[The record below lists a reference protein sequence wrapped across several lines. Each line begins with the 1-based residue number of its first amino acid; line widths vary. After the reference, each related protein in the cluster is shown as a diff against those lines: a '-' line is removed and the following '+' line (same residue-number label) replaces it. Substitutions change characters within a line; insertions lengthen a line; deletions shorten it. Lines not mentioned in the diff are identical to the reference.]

1 VLPQHEKR
9 QQLLSNFCQFL
20 KGVGPGRA
28 ITLKRLR
35 IETVD
40 NLLTHYPRKYYDRRN
55 LRKIADLPPGEEV
68 TFLGQIMTVSQRKMR
83 YGRTMVT
90 VAVGD
95 DTGIVQVVWFNQPYI
110 INYLKPGRECLL
122 SGELSY
128 YRSARQVV
136 NPEFELLG
144 EALDE
149 QLLSTG
155 RIVPVYPLTR
165 GVSQRFLRGLITRT
179 LDQYRDTIIDN
190 LPPSMVESMGLP
202 SRYEALRNIHFPDGP
217 DSYEQALRR
226 LKLEELFYLQLIF
239 SLQRKKRST
248 RSTHPRFDLGLG
260 LEKKFLDSFPFEL
273 TGAQQRVLEE
283 IHSDLTGMRG
293 LNRLLQGDVGSG
305 KTIVAGA
312 ALLAA
317 VEAGYQAVLMVPTEV
332 LAVQHQRSLQQ
343 PFEAAGVSITLLIGA
358 LKAGD
363 KRKIQRAIASGE
375 SQVVIGTHAVIQESV
390 KFKKLGLV
398 VIDEQQRFGVRQRAA
413 LLGGKEQPHML
424 VMTATPIPRTLALT
438 AYADLDLSV
447 IDEMPPGR
455 LAVKTQMVPVEKRD
469 KMYEFIRSEIE
480 KGARAYL
487 LYPLIEESEKQDLQA
502 AVTEYEKLSSG
513 VFDGIPVGLIHGKKS
528 FDEKTAAME
537 AFASGEIRLLVTT
550 TVIEVGVH
558 VPEATLM
565 VVHHPERFG
574 LSQLHQLR
582 GRVGRGTQPGSC
594 FLVETEGSSYES
606 RRRMKFFCNTL
617 DGFKIAEEDMKNR
630 GPGEFFGV
638 RQHGVPGFKLANPMV
653 DRDLVE
659 TASRAVR
666 SLLRDDPALRGEGG
680 RRCRDY
686 LKLFVD
692 EGIALWTVG

>member
-1 VLPQHEKR
+1 VRPQHEKR

-20 KGVGPGRA
+20 KGVGPSRA
-28 ITLKRLR
+28 LTLKRLG

-40 NLLTHYPRKYYDRRN
+40 NLLTHYPRKYYDRRD
-55 LRKIADLPPGEEV
+55 LQKIADLKPGQEV
-68 TFLGQIMTVSQRKMR
+68 TFLGQILTVSQRKMR
-83 YGRTMVT
+83 HGRTMVT
-90 VAVGD
+90 AAIGD

-110 INYLKPGRECLL
+110 INFLKAGRECLL

-128 YRSARQVV
+128 YRTARQVV

-165 GVSQRFLRGLITRT
+165 GVSQRFLRGLVART
-179 LDQYRDTIIDN
+179 LEQYRDIIVDN
-190 LPPSMVESMGLP
+190 LPPAAVESMGLL

-217 DSYEQALRR
+217 DSLEEALRR

-248 RSTHPRFDLGLG
+248 RSTHPQFELEFK
-260 LEKKFLDSFPFEL
+260 LEKKFLNSFPFEL
-273 TGAQQRVLEE
+273 TGAQLRVLEE
-283 IHSDLTGMRG
+283 IHRDVTGTRG
-293 LNRLLQGDVGSG
+293 MNRLLQGDVGSG

-332 LAVQHQRSLQQ
+332 LAVQHYRSLQE
-343 PFEAAGVSITLLIGA
+343 PLEAAGVSAALLIGA

-363 KRKIQRAIASGE
+363 KRKIHRSIASGE
-375 SQVVIGTHAVIQESV
+375 VPVVIGTHAVIQEAV
-390 KFKKLGLV
+390 NFKKLGLV
-398 VIDEQQRFGVRQRAA
+398 VIDEQHRFGVRQRAA
-413 LLGGKEQPHML
+413 LLGGEEHPHIL

-455 LAVKTQMVPVEKRD
+455 LAVKTKTVPVEKRD

-480 KGARAYL
+480 GGARAYL
-487 LYPLIEESEKQDLQA
+487 LYPLIEESENQDLQA

-513 VFDGIPVGLIHGKKS
+513 VFDGIPMGLIHGKKS
-528 FDEKTAAME
+528 FDEKSAAME
-537 AFASGEIRLLVTT
+537 SFASGQTRLLVTT

-582 GRVGRGTQPGSC
+582 GRVGRGTQPGYC
-594 FLVETEGSSYES
+594 FLVETEGSAFES
-606 RRRMKFFCNTL
+606 SRRMKIFCKTQ
-617 DGFKIAEEDMKNR
+617 DGFKIAEEDLKNR

-638 RQHGVPGFKLANPMV
+638 RQHGVPGFKLANPMA

-659 TASRAVR
+659 AASRAVK
-666 SLLRDDPALRGEGG
+666 SLLRSDPALRSQGG

-686 LKLFVD
+686 LKLMVD